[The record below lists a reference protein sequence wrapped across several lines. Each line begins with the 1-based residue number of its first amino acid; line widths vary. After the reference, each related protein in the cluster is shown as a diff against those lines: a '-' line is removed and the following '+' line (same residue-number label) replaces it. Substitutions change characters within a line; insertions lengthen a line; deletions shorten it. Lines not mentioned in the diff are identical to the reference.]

1 MMRFSDRMGQGLFTS
16 TVTTRTPSDR
26 LPVAMTVL
34 IDRKMVTDSV
44 IRKTSGVSSSEVD
57 AIEDTY
63 H

>member
-1 MMRFSDRMGQGLFTS
+1 MRFSDRIGRGLFTS

-26 LPVAMTVL
+26 PVAMKVL
-34 IDRKMVTDSV
+34 IGRKTVTDSG

>member
-26 LPVAMTVL
+26 HPVAMKVL
-34 IDRKMVTDSV
+34 IDRKTVTDSD